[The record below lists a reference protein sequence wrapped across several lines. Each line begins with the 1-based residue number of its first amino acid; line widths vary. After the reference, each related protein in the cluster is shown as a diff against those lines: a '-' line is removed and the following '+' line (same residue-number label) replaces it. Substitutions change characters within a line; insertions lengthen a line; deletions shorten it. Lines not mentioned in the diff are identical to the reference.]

1 VKFGTIARACGALLL
16 ALLLAAPAL
25 AQPTGNALS
34 DKKVA
39 DFYRGKIVSL
49 YIGFSVG
56 GGYDVYARLVARH
69 LGKHIPGRPTVVP
82 INMEGAGSLKM
93 ANWLYNVAPR
103 DGSALGTFSR
113 GVPFEPL
120 IGNKA
125 STRFDATKFTWIG
138 STTDEVSVC
147 VTWNRTGIQKFD
159 DLYRKQ
165 LIVGGTG
172 SGADADVFPQIIR
185 GVLGAKFKLVSGYPG
200 GNDIEFAME
209 RGEVDG
215 RCGWSWSSIASTK
228 RAWLESG
235 TIKPLLQLALKK
247 HPDLPDVP
255 LVMDLARNDQE
266 RQIFKLIFVRGAL
279 GRPFMAPPGIPAERA
294 AALRRAF
301 DNMVKDPAFL
311 AEAKK
316 QRLEITPIS
325 GEVLQKLLV
334 DVYRTPPEVVN
345 KTRQILAAKGF

>member
-1 VKFGTIARACGALLL
+1 VKYGVIARAFGALAL
-16 ALLLAAPAL
+16 ALCLAAPSQ
-25 AQPTGNALS
+25 AQQSQPQSAS
-34 DKKVA
+34 DQRVA
-39 DFYRGKIVSL
+39 QFYRNKLVNL

-69 LGKHIPGRPTVVP
+69 LGKHIPGNPTVVP

-93 ANWLYNVAPR
+93 ANWLYNVAPK
-103 DGSALGTFSR
+103 DGTAIGTFSR

-125 STRFDATKFTWIG
+125 SARFDATKFTWIG
-138 STTDEVSVC
+138 STTNEVSVC

-159 DLYRKQ
+159 DLYRKE

-172 SGADADVFPQIIR
+172 SGADADVFPKIIKA
-185 GVLGAKFKLVSGYPG
+185 VLGARFKLVSGYPG

-215 RCGWSWSSIASTK
+215 RCGWSWSSISSQK

-247 HPDLPDVP
+247 HPDLPNIP
-255 LVMDLARNDQE
+255 LVMDLARNDEE
-266 RQIFKLIFVRGAL
+266 RAIFKLIFVRGAL
-279 GRPFMAPPGIPAERA
+279 GRPYMAPPGVPAERA
-294 AALRRAF
+294 AALRKAF
-301 DNMVKDPAFL
+301 DEMVKDPAFL
-311 AEAKK
+311 AEAMKG
-316 QRLEITPIS
+316 RLEITPIS
-325 GEVLQKLLV
+325 GVELQQLLV
-334 DVYRTPPEVVN
+334 DVYRTPPAIVD
-345 KTRQILAAKGF
+345 KTRIYLQ